1 VLLIFL
7 GVIIDYGFHKFIVV
21 KYNRQIREIEKEAI
35 GLISARG
42 QDRPKVGKRPMQQ
55 ISMGA
60 SMLALLIL
68 AVMFGFLLLLYLC
81 IRCQSY
87 IINKFPTFL

>member
-7 GVIIDYGFHKFIVV
+7 GVIIYYGFHKFTVF

-35 GLISARG
+35 GLVSARG
-42 QDRPKVGKRPMQQ
+42 QDRPKAGKRPMQQ
-55 ISMGA
+55 IAMGA
-60 SMLALLIL
+60 SMLVLLIL
-68 AVMFGFLLLLYLC
+68 AVMFGFVLLYSC
-81 IRCQSY
+81 KRCQCY